1 MHNRWN
7 QTMPKSPRSAP
18 SRQESPDFL
27 TLDASLMRSHHV
39 RAGSGKAIALAHLA
53 PLSIGFAARAMIA
66 PVLMPVVRLG
76 WTGLH

>member
-1 MHNRWN
+1 
-7 QTMPKSPRSAP
+7 
-18 SRQESPDFL
+18 
-27 TLDASLMRSHHV
+27 MRSHHV
-39 RAGSGKAIALAHLA
+39 WAGSGKAIALAHLA